1 MKMTA
6 AQFRHSLHSIALTF
20 LFTTSLAFLAA
31 GQTCTFTIQMFDT
44 FGDGWSG
51 NVLTVVSNGVTTTHT
66 LNNGAQGTS
75 TFQVTA
81 GQPVSLSWEPG
92 SFPTEPYFVL
102 LDPDGVPIFTVD
114 PVVPAGFLFSFTGYC
129 PNCPSLNPNSIT
141 IAQSQV
147 TDSSAFVNWPNQP
160 GVAEY
165 WIVEFGPAG
174 FPLGTGISFQTTA
187 SQATLPG
194 LNPCVDYEVYITT
207 FCGVDSLSNPSGPK
221 AFTTKYTPNPP
232 GTATCEYT
240 FNLFD
245 SFGDGW
251 DNGALEVGHNNF
263 TNIYTLADGSQG
275 SYTLTAT
282 SNVAIDV
289 SLVASFYPNE
299 VSYEVVDPNGDIIF
313 ADGPNPTEGLVF
325 STIAC
330 PSCAEPRDAWMS
342 DVNATNAR
350 FAWTPA
356 VGATGN
362 YLIEYGPMGFTRGT
376 GAVLTVPSGQLS
388 YVQIPGLSEN
398 TWYNAYI
405 VLDCGTE
412 FSKPIGPLMFKTL
425 WMKDLGVSGITM
437 PNAGDC
443 NLSENQ
449 EIEVLL
455 TNYGQAPQTLFEFY
469 YAVNGVVASIPV
481 PQDGL
486 FTGVLG
492 NDSTQVI
499 QFETTWDFSV
509 PGIYQIQAWTVL
521 DGDSQIKNDTFTATI
536 VTAYPKPLKEDFEDS
551 LIPDT
556 WTSDGLIFAPF
567 AHNNPTRVWGS
578 NLFSSN
584 ASTALSTYRVGPI
597 ELGDSLTFDY
607 RFVEFFDPE
616 IGTQLGAG
624 DKLEVQVSDDCEA
637 TWETVLTIDQSNH
650 VTDSAFAS
658 RKVLLSPYAGTAIN
672 IRFLG
677 TWGNGDYWLDLDNIN
692 INGCPEQLYIVGD
705 VQGTLDGDSTGVI
718 NLSLPFDQGPF
729 TYQWEDGAGTAISNE
744 QDLNSLPLGTY
755 NVTVTSSFGCTGTK
769 TFSIG
774 IFVAADEVE
783 GVEQISLYPNP
794 TSGEAFVDVRLLKS
808 MDVEL
813 RLFSLSGQLV
823 FASQQENTTGL
834 HQKLDLS
841 GHAPGM
847 YFLQIIADGKPYHAK
862 LVVAR

>member
-6 AQFRHSLHSIALTF
+6 TLFKHSLQRISLSILLTA
-20 LFTTSLAFLAA
+20 SLAYLAV
-31 GQTCTFTIQMFDT
+31 GQTCNFTIQMYDT
-44 FGDGWSG
+44 FGDGWNDG
-51 NVLTVVSNGVTTTHT
+51 VLTVVSNGNTTTHT
-66 LNNGAQGTS
+66 LIDGDQGTS

-81 GQPVSLSWEPG
+81 GQPVTLSWTPG
-92 SFPTEPYFVL
+92 FFPGEPYFEL
-102 LDPDGVPIFTVD
+102 LDPDGIPIFTID
-114 PVVPAGFLFSFTGYC
+114 PTIPSGLLFSFTGFC

-141 IAQSQV
+141 IVQNQV

-165 WIVEFGPAG
+165 WMVEFGPAG

-187 SQATLPG
+187 SQATLQG
-194 LNPCVDYEVYITT
+194 LNPCVDYDVYIST

-221 AFTTKYTPNPP
+221 NFTTKYTPNPP

-245 SFGDGW
+245 AFGDGW
-251 DNGALEVGHNNF
+251 DNGALEVKHNGV
-263 TNIYTLADGSQG
+263 TSIYTLPDGSQG
-275 SYTLTAT
+275 SFTLTAT
-282 SNVAIDV
+282 SNVIIGV
-289 SLVASFYPNE
+289 SYLPSFYPIE
-299 VSYEVVDPNGDIIF
+299 VSYEVVDPNGEVIF
-313 ADGPNPTEGLVF
+313 ADGPNPAEGLVF
-325 STIAC
+325 TTIAC
-330 PSCAEPRDAWMS
+330 PSCAEPRNAWMS

-350 FAWTPA
+350 LAWTPA
-356 VGATGN
+356 IGAIGN
-362 YLIEYGPMGFTRGT
+362 YIIEYGPMAFTRGNGT
-376 GAVLTVPSGQLS
+376 VLTVPSGQLS
-388 YVQIPGLSEN
+388 YVQLPGLSEN

-412 FSKPIGPLMFKTL
+412 FSKPIGPLVFKTL
-425 WMKDLGVSGITM
+425 WMDDLGVSGITM

-469 YAVNGVVASIPV
+469 YAVNGVPASIPT

-499 QFETTWDFSV
+499 QFETTWDFSI
-509 PGIYQIQAWTVL
+509 PGIYQIQAWTAL
-521 DGDSQIKNDTFTATI
+521 NGDNQIKNDTFTTTI

-551 LIPDT
+551 LIPET
-556 WTSDGLIFAPF
+556 WISDGLIYGPF

-578 NLFSSN
+578 NLYAGN
-584 ASTALSTYRVGPI
+584 NYTALTTYRVGPI
-597 ELGDSLTFDY
+597 GLGDSLTFDY
-607 RFVEFFDPE
+607 RFVAFDDPE
-616 IGTQLGAG
+616 TGIQLGAG
-624 DKLEVQVSDDCEA
+624 DKLEVQISDDCEA
-637 TWETVLTIDQSNH
+637 TWETVLTIDPSNH
-650 VTDSAFAS
+650 VPDSAFAS

-692 INGCPEQLYIVGD
+692 INGCPTQLYIVGD
-705 VQGTLDGDSTGVI
+705 VQGTLDGDSTGII
-718 NLSLPFDQGPF
+718 NLALPYDQGSF
-729 TYQWEDGAGTAISNE
+729 TYEWQDGAGTAISNE
-744 QDLNSLPLGTY
+744 QDLSSLPLGTY
-755 NVTVTSSFGCTGTK
+755 TVTVTSSFGCTGTK
-769 TFSIG
+769 VFNIG
-774 IFVAADEVE
+774 IFVATDEGE

-794 TSGEAFVDVRLLKS
+794 TSGEAFVEVKLMKN

-813 RLFSLSGQLV
+813 RLFSMSGQLV
-823 FASQQENTTGL
+823 FASQQENTTGFN
-834 HQKLDLS
+834 QMLDLS

-862 LVVAR
+862 LVVAK